1 MGVKGGIMALN
12 EATKAEEFYNALIKE
27 NREMKNEIAV
37 KDGTLERL
45 EKQIKEQTA
54 LLKQLEPFR
63 ELTRHI
69 PAKWTVDIT
78 DPVLI
83 TAMRQVIIRDV
94 GRIADPFSQKTEEGK
109 AKACKQADRLIT
121 GAIRYVF
128 SKPALLQDMMARE
141 KLSIPRAL
149 DQKEEDQD

>member
-1 MGVKGGIMALN
+1 MAID
-12 EATKAEEFYNALIKE
+12 ETKKAEDFYNALITE
-27 NREMKNEIAV
+27 NKNMKNEIV
-37 KDGTLERL
+37 IKDGTLERL
-45 EKQIKEQTA
+45 EKQVKEQSL

-63 ELTRHI
+63 ELTKHI
-69 PAKWTVDIT
+69 PEKWTVDIT

-83 TAMRQVIIRDV
+83 TAMRRVIIRDV

-109 AKACKQADRLIT
+109 TKAVKHADRLIV

-141 KLSIPRAL
+141 KLSIPKAM
-149 DQKEEDQD
+149 DEKEEGGA